1 MLYSISGIF
10 EGRNHQ
16 KTATNEE
23 EKSALSPRQC
33 TMLQVDCNDGKTT

>member
-1 MLYSISGIF
+1 MF

-23 EKSALSPRQC
+23 KSALSPKQC
-33 TMLQVDCNDGKTT
+33 TVSQGNHNDGKTT